1 MKKGVLALLAVV
13 LVVLLAGCSR
23 ETVTD
28 SDGVQRPYEYG
39 LAELEVISDD
49 ASGAYVAYDPRTMV
63 CYLVLHG
70 IKRLAISPYYVVNE
84 WGEPEIAVYGENYFV
99 EGE

>member
-1 MKKGVLALLAVV
+1 MKKGVLVLLAVV

-28 SDGVQRPYEYG
+28 SDGVQRRYSYG
-39 LAELEVISDD
+39 LAELSVFSDD
-49 ASGAYVAYDPRTMV
+49 AYVAYDPRTMV
-63 CYLVLHG
+63 CYLVLHDYY
-70 IKRLAISPYYVVNE
+70 RLAVSPYYVVNE